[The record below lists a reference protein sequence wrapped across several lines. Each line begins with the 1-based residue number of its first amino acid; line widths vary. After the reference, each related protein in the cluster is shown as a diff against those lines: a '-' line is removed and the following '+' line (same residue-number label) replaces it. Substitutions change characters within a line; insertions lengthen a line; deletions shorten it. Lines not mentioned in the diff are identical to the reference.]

1 MHGRTPNVHHGC
13 TLFTFWAEVHGNNRE
28 TPEEFRG
35 CCHGLIRAFQRR
47 VPHLMLLPR
56 KIPRGWP
63 LHVPQF
69 PPWQTPSYQPWH
81 PPKSAAI
88 AMAVYAGTAME
99 FPLQWNSA
107 AIGIETRPSPRNSGP
122 SAAIAEVSMDIQLQ
136 LFPRP
141 SAAVRGHCHRNRPM
155 LMHIR

>member
-99 FPLQWNSA
+99 FPRPSA